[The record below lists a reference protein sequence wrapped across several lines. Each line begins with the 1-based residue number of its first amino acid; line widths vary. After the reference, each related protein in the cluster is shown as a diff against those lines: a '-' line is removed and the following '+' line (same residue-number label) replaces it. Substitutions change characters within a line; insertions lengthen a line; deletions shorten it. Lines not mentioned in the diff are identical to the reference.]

1 MGSCPYTA
9 LRMADEV
16 DLEDL
21 LAALSAEELSNL
33 VDEMAADPD
42 DKHMPASVRTAY
54 RCEKDPTGELNRDSL
69 INHINEVALNTPDK
83 EEKENECQARLDP
96 EMEESLSNA
105 TMKDIMELADILNTN
120 PQDFVMEAYADPL
133 QYFEPDAP
141 NDVKPE
147 EVLEKLRANDSALKE
162 VNLNNICGISEQL
175 FCDIFNALKSND
187 KCVKF
192 SACNTDLSD
201 LAVST
206 LCAVLEEN
214 SQVKS
219 LSIENNRVSPDAV
232 ADLFESIASSNNG
245 LLELRCA
252 AQAQEAMGLRVE
264 ERIANV
270 ICKNPRIMKAGITL
284 EFKEVITRVSKHM
297 IANMDKLRTNR
308 LKDGVQPGSGALWV
322 PAKTID

>member
-1 MGSCPYTA
+1 
-9 LRMADEV
+9 
-16 DLEDL
+16 L
-21 LAALSAEELSNL
+21 LWRLSAN
-33 VDEMAADPD
+33 
-42 DKHMPASVRTAY
+42 
-54 RCEKDPTGELNRDSL
+54 
-69 INHINEVALNTPDK
+69 
-83 EEKENECQARLDP
+83 
-96 EMEESLSNA
+96 
-105 TMKDIMELADILNTN
+105 
-120 PQDFVMEAYADPL
+120 PL
-133 QYFEPDAP
+133 QYFEPDP
-141 NDVKPE
+141 TNDVKPQ
-147 EVLEKLRANDSALKE
+147 EVLEKLQKNDSELKE

-175 FCDIFNALKSND
+175 FCDIFNALKNND

-192 SACNTDLSD
+192 SACNCDLSD

-214 SQVKS
+214 SEVKS

-264 ERIANV
+264 ERIANA

-308 LKDGVQPGSGALWV
+308 LKDGVQPGSGAKWV
-322 PAKTID
+322 AAKTID